1 MIELSIS
8 VVIFSISALV
18 ISTLQMG
25 LMLGAPW
32 GDFAMGG
39 MHPGRFS
46 VRLRISA
53 AVQLGIIILSW
64 LLVMVRECLFLS
76 EYFEPSRF
84 AIWFVVG
91 LFAISTILNI
101 ITQSKKE
108 RMLGAPIAMMMF
120 LSSLSIA
127 MS

>member
-1 MIELSIS
+1 MELSIS

-18 ISTLQMG
+18 ISLLQTG

-32 GDFAMGG
+32 GECAMGG
-39 MHPGRFS
+39 VHPGRFP
-46 VRLRISA
+46 VKLRISA
-53 AVQLGIIILSW
+53 AVQLGIIMLSW
-64 LLVMVRECLFLS
+64 LLVLVRARVVLS
-76 EYFEPSRF
+76 EHFEPSRF

-91 LFAISTILNI
+91 LFAISSVLNI
-101 ITQSKKE
+101 ITSSRKE
-108 RMLGAPIAMMMF
+108 RILGAPIAMMMF